1 MEALSVATILAI
13 LWFIEKIGGTPM
25 VIRPIVVSPL
35 VGLAL
40 GDLTNGVLIGATLE
54 LVFMGAIQ
62 IGGAVPPDVLV
73 GAGLGTAFAIMNGSG
88 ADVALTLALPISI
101 VAQSLK
107 VIVFIMR
114 SWFMDFA
121 MKQAAEANFKG
132 LHLINFGGLVLQCL
146 MYFAVAYV
154 AIAVIGGLI
163 GQVGTMVAFFTL
175 LNLFTRPFQQIGQ
188 IANIIQSV
196 LASGERIYSLL
207 DEVEEAKDKEGAIDD
222 EKDIV
227 GQFDF
232 EHVYFSYLIDKP
244 LIEDF
249 TLHVNPGDT
258 VAIVGPTGA
267 GKTTMVNLIMRFY
280 DITNIANE
288 NDLNQKI
295 NSVIT
300 KVKNMYGETSSPT
313 IDLSKGNTIQ
323 EKTAIAR
330 ETLLNYLSLAKQNST
345 KVLSGDDA
353 KIDNIFEEIIRNV
366 FNNGN
371 IRLDNKTIFNY
382 TRKALRGSIGMVLQ
396 DTWLFTGTIK
406 ENLLYGDPNATD
418 EEIESACKEAHIDHF
433 IKTLPG
439 GYNFMLT
446 EDGENVSQG
455 QRQLLTIAR
464 AIISKPKIMILDEAT
479 SSVDTR
485 TEQQIQDALNRIMVG
500 RTSFVIAH
508 RLSTIKNAKLIIV
521 MKKGHIIETGNHKE
535 LLAKNGFYAELYNS
549 QFAGVNPRE
558 KESLDS

>member
-1 MEALSVATILAI
+1 MVTLTASEARRKAREALKGNWGKAALILLIYVAIIFVIGIFTAIPLLGLLVSIGELVIMPPITYGLTMTFMKIKRGQEVGYVDFLKEGFENFSRSWCITGRLLLKMIVPIILYLIAI
-13 LWFIEKIGGTPM
+13 ILLGISIFT
-25 VIRPIVVSPL
+25 SA
-35 VGLAL
+35 VGLVSFSSSVTGASLIFILIAVILVAIAAGFFIVLGLKYAL
-40 GDLTNGVLIGATLE
+40 SIYIAVDNPNMPALE
-54 LVFMGAIQ
+54 CVNKSGEL
-62 IGGAVPPDVLV
+62 
-73 GAGLGTAFAIMNGSG
+73 MNGNSG
-88 ADVALTLALPISI
+88 KLFCLGLSFIGWVLLASILPAIFACIGIDFLYIVTIYVAEIFLLPYVDVAL
-101 VAQSLK
+101 V
-107 VIVFIMR
+107 VF
-114 SWFMDFA
+114 
-121 MKQAAEANFKG
+121 
-132 LHLINFGGLVLQCL
+132 
-146 MYFAVAYV
+146 Y
-154 AIAVIGGLI
+154 
-163 GQVGTMVAFFTL
+163 
-175 LNLFTRPFQQIGQ
+175 
-188 IANIIQSV
+188 
-196 LASGERIYSLL
+196 
-207 DEVEEAKDKEGAIDD
+207 
-222 EKDIV
+222 
-227 GQFDF
+227 
-232 EHVYFSYLIDKP
+232 EHVAGVS
-244 LIEDF
+244 
-249 TLHVNPGDT
+249 TSQT
-258 VAIVGPTGA
+258 V
-267 GKTTMVNLIMRFY
+267 
-280 DITNIANE
+280 
-288 NDLNQKI
+288 
-295 NSVIT
+295 
-300 KVKNMYGETSSPT
+300 ETEGNVSTSEA
-313 IDLSKGNTIQ
+313 SKGNTIQ

-353 KIDNIFEEIIRNV
+353 KIDNIFEEIIRNI

-396 DTWLFTGTIK
+396 DTWLFRGTIK

-418 EEIESACKEAHIDHF
+418 EEIENACKEAHIDHF

-549 QFAGVNPRE
+549 QFAGVNPME
-558 KESLDS
+558 KDSLDS